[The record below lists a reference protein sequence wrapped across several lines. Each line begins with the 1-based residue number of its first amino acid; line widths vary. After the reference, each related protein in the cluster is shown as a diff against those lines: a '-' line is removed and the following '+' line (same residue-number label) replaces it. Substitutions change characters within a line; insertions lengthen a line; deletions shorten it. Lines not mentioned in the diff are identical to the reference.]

1 VIFLSRNIKKDIVDL
16 PEKTESKIL
25 RVINFLLITSS
36 FLFFLLNS
44 ASGMDFSWSKGG
56 KTLTYR
62 YLPSTGTLNDLEV
75 ITSDGFA
82 FHPCNYGGITSFF
95 LGGQLLYSWE
105 GKHQTQFLGA
115 ACDDSG
121 FYVARFRWKFSGE
134 FFDFALKLKLEE
146 KTLIIEA
153 EALSPFSPVI
163 TFSTDRSEATPDPR
177 IIELPFGH
185 PVLFSNGYFMSAILD
200 PFYSESSWLTPIH
213 QPISPTS
220 AAFGCAAWYFP
231 RSDGRRNL
239 LKERLRLTVSP
250 WIEDTFFIPPP
261 AQSSFREDLAR
272 RVVVDLWLDS
282 FREEEDF
289 LQWLASFGFKD
300 LLVLIHYWQ
309 KYGYDNGLPSTH
321 PAGEM
326 YGGHEGLKRI
336 GQLCRQLGYRL
347 ALHTN
352 YVDFYPNSDVW
363 NPADVALDSQ
373 GKLTLSWFNSAL
385 RIQSY
390 LLKPTKAIFY
400 ARLYEPLIHRDYE
413 TSAAFLDVHTAILP
427 SFKVDFDARIEGAG
441 RQLSTFKAY
450 SELFQA
456 LREIHQGPIC
466 GEGYGYAANIW
477 AGQID
482 SFEADPRSLHSLNK
496 GVRGYALPCLVD
508 YKLKVLHNR
517 FVAYGA
523 GLMERFFHFPRP
535 SQAEDFH
542 FYRATEIAFGHAG
555 YIQLSKALELIPEE
569 ILREYCFLRHLQ
581 QKYLQLRV
589 KEIYYEIDGEFLTLS
604 DSLRRLLSLSP
615 GPDSEDF
622 LWMKLTRLKID
633 YDQNLVIYVNRSM
646 FDPWDIVVDDK
657 IYTLPPGGFLA
668 KEGNSFLAYTALVNG
683 LREYFIWPAES
694 NCRGTL
700 QSLIFAPLEVRGEKR
715 ENRSLFMK
723 EYINIITWKP
733 NPANKDIKGYRL
745 YRDENGERKLVGE
758 VAEGTFVFFDR
769 AVFKDKKYVYYLVA
783 FNSYGREGQAARIEI
798 K

>member
-1 VIFLSRNIKKDIVDL
+1 MVNAPKRPGCKISRFK
-16 PEKTESKIL
+16 
-25 RVINFLLITSS
+25 NFLLIAINLLFLSFTSI
-36 FLFFLLNS
+36 N
-44 ASGMDFSWSKGG
+44 GMDFTWSSGE
-56 KTLTYR
+56 KTVTYR

-75 ITSDGFA
+75 ITSDGFT
-82 FHPCNYGGITSFF
+82 FRPSNYGGITSFL
-95 LGGQLLYSWE
+95 LGRQLLYSWE
-105 GKHQTQFLGA
+105 GKHQSQFLGA

-121 FYVARFRWKFSGE
+121 FYIARFRWQFSGE
-134 FFDFALKLKLEE
+134 SFDFALKLKLEE

-153 EALSPFSPVI
+153 EVLSPFPHVI

-200 PFYSESSWLTPIH
+200 PFYSESSWLTPLH
-213 QPISPTS
+213 QPISATS
-220 AAFGCAAWYFP
+220 AAFGCVAWYFP

-250 WIEDTFFIPPP
+250 WIEDTFFVPPK

-282 FREEEDF
+282 FQEEEDF
-289 LQWLASFGFKD
+289 LRWLASFGFKD
-300 LLVLIHYWQ
+300 LLVLIHRWQ
-309 KYGYDNGLPSTH
+309 KYGYDNGLPSTY
-321 PAGEM
+321 PAGEI

-373 GKLTLSWFNSAL
+373 GKLILSWFNSAL

-390 LLKPTKAIFY
+390 LLKPTKAVFY
-400 ARLYEPLIHRDYE
+400 ARLYEPLIHEGYE

-427 SFKVDFDARIEGAG
+427 SFKVDFDARIEGSG
-441 RQLSTFKAY
+441 RQLATFRAY

-466 GEGYGYAANIW
+466 GEGYGYAAHIW

-482 SFEADPRSLHSLNK
+482 SFEADPRSLHSLDR
-496 GVRGYALPCLVD
+496 GIRGYALPCLVD
-508 YKLKVLHNR
+508 YKLKVLHHR
-517 FVAYGA
+517 FVPYGA
-523 GLMERFFHFPRP
+523 GLMERFFYFPKP

-555 YIQLSKALELIPEE
+555 YIQLSRGFELIPEE
-569 ILREYCFLRHLQ
+569 VLREYCFLRHLQ
-581 QKYLQLRV
+581 QKYLQASV
-589 KEIYYEIDGEFLTLS
+589 KEIYYEIDGEFLSLS
-604 DSLRRLLSLSP
+604 DSLRRLLPLSL
-615 GPDSEDF
+615 GPESEDF
-622 LWMKLTRLKID
+622 LLNKLTRLKIV
-633 YDQNLVIYVNRSM
+633 YDQNLTIYVNRSM
-646 FDPWDIVVDDK
+646 FNPWDILVDDK

-668 KEGNSFLAYTALVNG
+668 KEGNTFLAYTALVNG
-683 LREYFIWPAES
+683 IKEYFIWPADS
-694 NCRGTL
+694 ACRGTL
-700 QSLIFAPLEVRGEKR
+700 QNLILAPLEARGEKR

-723 EYINIITWKP
+723 EYINVITWKP
-733 NPANKDIKGYRL
+733 NPANEDIKGYRL
-745 YRDENGERKLVGE
+745 YREENGARKLVGE
-758 VAEGTFVFFDR
+758 VNEATFIFLDR
-769 AVFKDKKYVYYLVA
+769 EVLKDKEYAYYIVA